1 MTCNHCGSRN
11 VEGAHRC
18 HKCGR
23 TPDDTLSAEFSP
35 YRTDGALAAQ
45 PMPAPREAAPPPVQL
60 HVAPNYPRAMQGWLF
75 HERPASNVIPIQSS
89 RASAPAKGEMPAG
102 PAPNLT
108 ARRAARPPEGQ
119 GKLDFLPGQ
128 QARPRTL
135 RTTVEAVIYC
145 EDTVAT
151 TLHRAVAAALDWSMV
166 LIGYGLFLLVF
177 RLCGGD
183 FVLNKTNLVMFGGAL
198 VVVALTYGLVWA
210 LANTETAGMHW
221 THLRLTTFDGFPP
234 DRKQRLLRFAGASL
248 SLCTLVGLLWSLA
261 DEESLTWQDHISG
274 TFPTPRAL
282 ESQVFRRR

>member
-1 MTCNHCGSRN
+1 MICNHCGSRN
-11 VEGAHRC
+11 VVGARRC

-23 TPDDTLSAEFSP
+23 TPDDTLSAGFDAH
-35 YRTDGALAAQ
+35 RTDGALAAQ
-45 PMPAPREAAPPPVQL
+45 PMPAARVTTAAPQVSL
-60 HVAPNYPRAMQGWLF
+60 RVAPNYPRATQGSLF
-75 HERPASNVIPIQSS
+75 PERSAANVIP
-89 RASAPAKGEMPAG
+89 MPAS
-102 PAPNLT
+102 PARAP
-108 ARRAARPPEGQ
+108 RRPARPPADQ

-145 EDTVAT
+145 EDPVAT
-151 TLHRAVAAALDWSMV
+151 TLHRAVAAALDAVMV

-177 RLCGGD
+177 RLCGGEV
-183 FVLNKTNLVMFGGAL
+183 VLNKTNLLMFGGAL
-198 VVVALTYGLVWA
+198 LVMGFTYGLFWA
-210 LANTETAGMHW
+210 LANTETAGMRW

-234 DRKQRLLRFAGASL
+234 DGRQRLLRFFGSTL

-274 TFPTPRAL
+274 TFPTPREL